1 MDALAFATL
10 ALTGFV
16 ACAEFG
22 SYAFVHPVLRRLPA
36 TERIRVEQ
44 GLLKT
49 FGRVMP
55 VGMPLSLILAIA
67 FATRRTGASPWTWI
81 AVAAFA
87 TATLT
92 TLIVNVP
99 VNWPPEPGTPST
111 PRRTGRRHV
120 PAGSASRASAPG
132 SSLPASSWCA
142 WPTPEPQDADPPKK
156 GE

>member
-10 ALTGFV
+10 AVTGFV

-67 FATRRTGASPWTWI
+67 FATRATGASPWTWV

-99 VNWPPEPGTPST
+99 VNLATGTWDPE
-111 PRRTGRRHV
+111 H
-120 PAGSASRASAPG
+120 
-132 SSLPASSWCA
+132 
-142 WPTPEPQDADPPKK
+142 PPKDWQATRARWERFQ
-156 GE
+156 GIRSWLLLAGFLLVCVANTAAAER